1 MTIFLSIL
9 CVILIVCLCFSY
21 WYIRQTLNLM
31 YQITQD
37 VQKMQDDMEDFALHL
52 QNVYEME
59 MYYGDETLKGLIDHS
74 KNTLDG
80 INAFKNIFT
89 IETNDATEKDKTET

>member
-1 MTIFLSIL
+1 MIVFLSIL
-9 CVILIVCLCFSY
+9 CAALAICLSFSF

-37 VQKMQDDMEDFALHL
+37 VQKMQDDMEEFALHL

-59 MYYGDETLKGLIDHS
+59 MYYGDETIKGLIAHS
-74 KNTLDG
+74 KNTLDS
-80 INAFKNIFT
+80 INNFKNIFLC
-89 IETNDATEKDKTET
+89 I